1 MSIDVPAFLGLTLS
15 ELAQIEALALR
26 LSHDERYLAR
36 LNELKVAIA
45 GRQKE
50 AIAALLAAGM
60 EAHGP
65 VYPLLMIIES
75 LDAVFDLYRR
85 CGIDDDTRDA
95 TLSDLRR
102 WVDEHAARNGG
113 EFGLSQI
120 FWIARLLSCRVVQ
133 IGSLQFE
140 PKPFGYPY
148 RIYQVRG
155 SDSPLV
161 LAESGIGCD
170 ALGYLD
176 EQRPTFVTVLKE
188 DGVTVSAHE
197 VEIST
202 GRIFSTLESYSL
214 DDLVLLCDRETEIL
228 NVHIPKGV
236 DFTPEAVDASLR
248 SAAEHFPSCRLFV
261 CTSWLV
267 DPALDAVLDEGS
279 NIVRF
284 MRRFS
289 KFPVP
294 FSVPQLY
301 ERVFGY
307 GVEEV
312 MGLPA
317 TTRLQRAVQQ
327 AIEAGVVFRTMGGVV
342 MVRGASPSY

>member
-1 MSIDVPAFLGLTLS
+1 MPIDTHRL
-15 ELAQIEALALR
+15 LALSTSQRAEIESLKQR
-26 LSHDERYLAR
+26 LLDDEHHLFR
-36 LNELKVAIA
+36 LNELKDAIA
-45 GRQKE
+45 GRRKE
-50 AIAALLAAGM
+50 AIATLLAAGM
-60 EAHGP
+60 EAHGAL
-65 VYPLLMIIES
+65 YPLLMIFES

-85 CGIDDDTRDA
+85 CGIDDEARDA
-95 TLSDLRR
+95 TLFDLRR
-102 WVDEHAARNGG
+102 WVDEHALRNGG

-133 IGSLQFE
+133 FGSLQFE

-161 LAESGIGCD
+161 LAEPGIGCD
-170 ALGYLD
+170 ASGYLD
-176 EQRPTFVTVLKE
+176 EQRPTFTTALKE
-188 DGVTVSAHE
+188 DGVAVSAHQ
-197 VEIST
+197 VDLST
-202 GRIFSTLESYSL
+202 GRISSTLESYPL
-214 DDLVLLCDRETEIL
+214 DDLILLCDRETEIL

-236 DFTPEAVDASLR
+236 DFKPEAVDASLR
-248 SAAEHFPSCRLFV
+248 RAGEHFPSCRLFV

-267 DPALDAVLDEGS
+267 DPALGAVLDEGS
-279 NIVRF
+279 NIVHF

-307 GVEEV
+307 RVAEV
-312 MGLPA
+312 VGLPA

-342 MVRGASPSY
+342 MVSGTSPSY